1 MYDFRFPNLQNKG
14 YTIVPKSE
22 SRLVVVC
29 INYRLGAHGF
39 LPEKS
44 SNNGIRDQIV
54 ALQWVR
60 DNIED
65 FGGDPHNVTIFGE
78 SAGGMSVDTLVHSPL
93 AKGLFVQAISQS
105 GENIKAKI
113 CNSLCSYKNY
123 VNVKGW

>member
-1 MYDFRFPNLQNKG
+1 M
-14 YTIVPKSE
+14 
-22 SRLVVVC
+22 VVVC

-44 SNNGIRDQIV
+44 SNNGIRDQIL

-60 DNIED
+60 ENIED

-93 AKGLFVQAISQS
+93 AKGLFHQAISQS
-105 GENIKAKI
+105 GENIIIYISRFRLKCSTKYFLI
-113 CNSLCSYKNY
+113 YIKTQTCNSLCSYKNY
-123 VNVKGW
+123 VKG